1 MRCASISSAPAPSR
15 TAVAVHWLRRM
26 HVWVGLWGALLGLL
40 FARPRDRGRD
50 PGFAT
55 LALFGLLLLVYGVI
69 FSAAGG
75 IFHLYYLSA
84 LMPPVAALAGIGAW
98 QAWRRGPAYLAIGLV
113 LCAAWQ
119 VWVTGMT
126 LGWTAT
132 WLGFPVGVAM
142 LFVVAGAFSIPSITA
157 ALVAVA
163 FIYGIDSGAVP
174 ALRNAA
180 TVLVAIGLVM
190 ATWNG
195 IAWLRRREKVRKL

>member
-1 MRCASISSAPAPSR
+1 MVSF
-15 TAVAVHWLRRM
+15 LRRPRPGPILNTLR
-26 HVWVGLWGALLGLL
+26 WSLGA
-40 FARPRDRGRD
+40 AAMA
-50 PGFAT
+50 AT
-55 LALFGLLLLVYGVI
+55 WVYGVWK
-69 FSAAGG
+69 GG
-75 IFHLYYLSA
+75 Y
-84 LMPPVAALAGIGAW
+84 
-98 QAWRRGPAYLAIGLV
+98 
-113 LCAAWQ
+113 
-119 VWVTGMT
+119 
-126 LGWTAT
+126 AT

-195 IAWLRRREKVRKL
+195 IAWLHRREKVKKL